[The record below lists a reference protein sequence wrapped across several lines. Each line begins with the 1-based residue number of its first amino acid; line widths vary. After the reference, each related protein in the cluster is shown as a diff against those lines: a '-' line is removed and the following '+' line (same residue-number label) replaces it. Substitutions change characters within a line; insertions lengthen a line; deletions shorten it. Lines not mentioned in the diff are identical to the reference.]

1 MMRRRGGM
9 CLASVRSHA
18 HVEAYM
24 TEGTGWAA
32 MATILKRL
40 AAARRHS
47 DAVTPSDEEGVLA
60 SASEARR
67 SKDVMDVFQQYKN
80 APLGT
85 LLRHL
90 IAAQDGIRPEEVT
103 IDYIQ
108 GKREEL
114 FYPTT
119 RYNVDSQ
126 YGGYDSRRLK
136 FLTRNEFDSIAKQ
149 VEEELAR
156 LTERSGGDE

>member
-1 MMRRRGGM
+1 
-9 CLASVRSHA
+9 
-18 HVEAYM
+18 M

-40 AAARRHS
+40 AAVRRHS
-47 DAVTPSDEEGVLA
+47 DPIARSDEDGKRTSE
-60 SASEARR
+60 SAR
-67 SKDVMDVFQQYKN
+67 SKEVMEVFEQYRN
-80 APLGT
+80 APLET

-108 GKREEL
+108 GRREKL
-114 FYPTT
+114 FYPHT
-119 RYNVDSQ
+119 RYNMDSK

-136 FLTRNEFDSIAKQ
+136 FLTR
-149 VEEELAR
+149 
-156 LTERSGGDE
+156 G